1 MILSAPSKLDP
12 VASKAIT
19 TDIKMKEMED
29 KNTASEK
36 QKVIQMKFEGTIA
49 FVALGIKNCFFFFL
63 LSLIRSKIVKH
74 LMIHI
79 WFFFCLFFADEY
91 I

>member
-1 MILSAPSKLDP
+1 MILSAPTKLDP

-36 QKVIQMKFEGTIA
+36 QKVIPMKFEGTIA
-49 FVALGIKNCFFFFL
+49 FAGFGIKNCFFFF
-63 LSLIRSKIVKH
+63 
-74 LMIHI
+74 
-79 WFFFCLFFADEY
+79 FFDFL
-91 I
+91 